1 MHVFFTVKP
10 LCTIDTTYLPTGI
23 EANEAESTTSNK
35 KVDGDRNVKIKY
47 NLRKRKH
54 TDEEDDKGK
63 YFFYL
68 LFKR

>member
-1 MHVFFTVKP
+1 MYY
-10 LCTIDTTYLPTGI
+10 CYLPTGI

-63 YFFYL
+63 YFLYL